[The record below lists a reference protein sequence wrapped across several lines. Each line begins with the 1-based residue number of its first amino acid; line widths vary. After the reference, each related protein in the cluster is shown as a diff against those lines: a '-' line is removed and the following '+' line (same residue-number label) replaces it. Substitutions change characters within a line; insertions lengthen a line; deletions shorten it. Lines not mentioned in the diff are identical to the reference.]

1 MIKPSH
7 YGDDGYPIVWWKT
20 MIPSNSLAALYGIAR
35 DCAERQVLG
44 PDVRLELLPIDETN
58 THVVP
63 AKIARDIRRR
73 GVKALIGFVGV
84 QSNQYDRALD
94 LAREFRA
101 EGLPVIIGGFH
112 VSGCLSMLKEMPA
125 ELQAALDIGCS
136 LFAGE
141 CEEGRLDGV
150 LRDAWA
156 GELKP
161 IYNYLNDLPG
171 LEGVPVPALA
181 GRGAQAQC
189 RQLVELRSRARL
201 PVPVQLLHD
210 HQRPGAQEPFPQR
223 RRSRGDHPRECRA
236 RA

>member
-1 MIKPSH
+1 MEQFDFVMIKPSR

-20 MIPSNSLAALYGIAR
+20 MIPSNPLAALYGIAR
-35 DCAERQVLG
+35 DCAERHALG
-44 PDVRLELLPIDETN
+44 PDVRLNLVPIDETN
-58 THVVP
+58 THIVP

-73 GVKALIGFVGV
+73 GVKTLIGMVGV

-112 VSGCLSMLKEMPA
+112 VSGCLSMLKQLPA
-125 ELQAALDIGCS
+125 ELEAALDIGCS

-141 CEEGRLDGV
+141 CEEGRLDEV

-161 IYNYLNDLPG
+161 IYDYLNDLPG
-171 LEGVPVPALA
+171 LEGV
-181 GRGAQAQC
+181 
-189 RQLVELRSRARL
+189 
-201 PVPVQLLHD
+201 
-210 HQRPGAQEPFPQR
+210 
-223 RRSRGDHPRECRA
+223 
-236 RA
+236 